1 MEQSQRYCGRS
12 FSSLDVMRIRQIIAD
27 DPKRNRTT
35 ISKMVCEFLEWYKRD
50 GQLKEMSC
58 RVALLRMH
66 RDGLIVL
73 PAPQKRNV
81 NGKLI
86 IQLSSKTDPPSNP
99 VTISSSQ
106 FDKLRIDIVT
116 TKSDS
121 ALWNEYIARY
131 HYLGHSPLPG
141 AQMRFF
147 IRYEDNVVA
156 CLGFGAAAWRV
167 APRDQ
172 YIGWSDEQRQQ
183 NLHLVVNNAR
193 FLILPWIA
201 TKNLASKIL
210 SITAK
215 RLPSEWKL
223 RYGYAPLL
231 LETFVECQ
239 RFKGTCY
246 KAANWVHVGITKG
259 RGKLD
264 VRNEYRLPI
273 KDIFLYPL
281 EKNSVNTLCSQNACS
296 YT

>member
-1 MEQSQRYCGRS
+1 MEQSKMYCGRS
-12 FSSLDVMRIRQIIAD
+12 FSPQDIMQIRQIIAD
-27 DPKRNRTT
+27 DPKRNRNT
-35 ISKMVCEFLEWYKRD
+35 ISKMVCAFLKWYKRD

-58 RVALLRMH
+58 RVVLLRMH

-86 IQLSSKTDPPSNP
+86 VRLTSKTDPPSCSEL
-99 VTISSSQ
+99 ISSSQ
-106 FDKLRIDIVT
+106 FDELRVDRVET
-116 TKSDS
+116 RADS
-121 ALWNEYIARY
+121 LLWNEYIARY

-147 IRYEDNVVA
+147 IRHGKNAVA

-172 YIGWSDEQRQQ
+172 FIGWSDDERQR

-193 FLILPWIA
+193 FLIFPWIS
-201 TKNLASKIL
+201 TKNIASKIL
-210 SITAK
+210 SLVTK
-215 RLPSEWKL
+215 RLPSEWKN
-223 RYGYAPLL
+223 RYGYAPVL
-231 LETFVECQ
+231 LETFVENQ

-246 KAANWVHVGITKG
+246 RAANWAYVGITKG

-264 VRNEYRLPI
+264 VHNEYRLPI
-273 KDIFLYPL
+273 KSIFLFPL
-281 EKNSVNTLCSQNACS
+281 LKNSSQILCS
-296 YT
+296 